1 MIELKNI
8 KKSYYLEDKEIPI
21 IQDVNV
27 TINDGDLVAII
38 GPSGSGK
45 STLMN
50 IIGLLDRPTAGEYF
64 LDGKKMGQISDSEQS
79 YIRGRKIGFVFQNY
93 SLIPRMDVIHQVMLP
108 LAYHGVGMW
117 ERRTRAEEALQR
129 VWLGEH
135 LLKRPEQLSGG
146 QKQRVA
152 IARALVT
159 KPSLILADEPTGALD
174 SKTGDE
180 VIRLFQELNRDGTT
194 VIVITHSP
202 EIAENCTYNVHI
214 RDGRVSEKLKTKH
227 KHP

>member
-8 KKSYYLEDKEIPI
+8 KKSYYIEDREIPI
-21 IQDVNV
+21 IDDVN
-27 TINDGDLVAII
+27 IMIDDGDLVAII

-50 IIGLLDRPTAGEYF
+50 IIGLLDRPTRGEYI
-64 LDGKKMGQISDSEQS
+64 LDGKKMEGVSDTEQS
-79 YIRGRKIGFVFQNY
+79 HIRGRKIGFVFQNY

-108 LAYHGVGMW
+108 LAYHGVEW
-117 ERRTRAEEALQR
+117 VARRERAEQALAR
-129 VWLGEH
+129 VGLSEH
-135 LLKRPEQLSGG
+135 LLKRPEQLSGW

-174 SKTGDE
+174 SKTSDE
-180 VIRLFQELNRDGTT
+180 VIKLFRELNADGTT
-194 VIVITHSP
+194 VIIITHSP
-202 EIAENCTYNVHI
+202 EIAENCTYNI
-214 RDGRVSEKLKTKH
+214 QIKDGRTSEKIKTQKKH
-227 KHP
+227 A